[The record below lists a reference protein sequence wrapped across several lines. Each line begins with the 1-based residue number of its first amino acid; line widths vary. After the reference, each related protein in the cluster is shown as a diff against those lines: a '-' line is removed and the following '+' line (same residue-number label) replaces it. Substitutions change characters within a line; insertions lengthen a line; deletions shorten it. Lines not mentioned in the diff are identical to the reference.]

1 MSRRVLHLLSVLVAL
16 ALALGGAGERA
27 LAGDLSFLIG
37 PPSVGA
43 GGANP
48 VSVPPTAVNEW
59 EFVWLTDSKYETTI
73 SVFPG
78 LFFGARSETGNVY
91 VSFGGGAVI
100 DQNGT
105 GPGCDAA
112 FGFHAGKT
120 FRFTMELRQAVGFD
134 FSSNTVLNPYAVRIG
149 ASLHF

>member
-1 MSRRVLHLLSVLVAL
+1 VIRSLARSLLIVAAL
-16 ALALGGAGERA
+16 ASTGGRA

-59 EFVWLTDSKYETTI
+59 EFVWVSDSKYETTI

-78 LFFGARSETGNVY
+78 LFFGGRSETGNVY

-100 DQNGT
+100 DQNGA

-134 FSSNTVLNPYAVRIG
+134 FSSNTVLSPYAVRIG
-149 ASLHF
+149 ASLRF